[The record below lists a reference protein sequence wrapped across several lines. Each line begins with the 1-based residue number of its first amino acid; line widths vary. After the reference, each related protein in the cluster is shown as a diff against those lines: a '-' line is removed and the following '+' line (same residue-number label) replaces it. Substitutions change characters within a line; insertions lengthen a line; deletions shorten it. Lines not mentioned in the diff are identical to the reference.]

1 MMGMG
6 PGVLVLP
13 GTLRPILPALPTLP
27 PSQFWM
33 LILATTIPIPAG
45 YFLPLFVF
53 GESGA

>member
-1 MMGMG
+1 MGMG
-6 PGVLVLP
+6 LGVLVLP